1 VWCPLGVSWNWDS
14 LQRVLAFRDVLAEA
28 GLVATIRESRGDDA
42 DAACGQ
48 LGSVSVGDLLGEG
61 PAPRS
66 PPRLKPPPRLR
77 EAVERMRQE
86 RPVKV

>member
-1 VWCPLGVSWNWDS
+1 VWWHTACA

-48 LGSVSVGDLLGEG
+48 LGSVVGEGDWLGEG
-61 PAPRS
+61 PVPRS

-77 EAVERMRQE
+77 EAVERMRRE